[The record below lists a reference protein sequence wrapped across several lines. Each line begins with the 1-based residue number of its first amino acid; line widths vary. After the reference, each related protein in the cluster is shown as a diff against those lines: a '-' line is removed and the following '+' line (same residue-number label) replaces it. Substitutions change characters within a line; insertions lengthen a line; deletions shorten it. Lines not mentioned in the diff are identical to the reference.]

1 MIRSKYNL
9 AIDCSFIKD
18 RNPCESHAIYIKR
31 LLSGL
36 NNSDIFNIIIIVN
49 ETMIN
54 FIDDICPRPFPKIV
68 IKGKGKVLPS
78 AKLDRIF
85 RIIPFKKE
93 LEKLHIDVV
102 LCPNSHPHIYTYP
115 SKYHQH
121 VILHDLIPFYTHS
134 VPKGT
139 LLIYKWMLKTI
150 PHIISISQS
159 TQNSLKVITGR
170 HSKVV
175 HNSILINST
184 TSEKIIKEI
193 EGKKY
198 ILDVNR
204 FEKYKNA
211 ETLVYA
217 LDILRNKIP
226 HTLYLKGLNSMPDY
240 LEELRTLI
248 NRLNLNERI
257 IIDTSYRTEGE
268 MRYLYTHSDL
278 FVTPSLIEG
287 FGYTPIEASI
297 LGTSVLVSDIP
308 VLKEITCGK
317 IPTFNP
323 HSAEDLA
330 EKIENM
336 INHPKSIGEAKELS
350 AFFIKE
356 YSVEKQAKYISD
368 AIVENL
374 QTRQNR
380 I

>member
-1 MIRSKYNL
+1 MEKAKYNL

-18 RNPCESHAIYIKR
+18 IDYSESHVIYTKR
-31 LLSGL
+31 LLYGL
-36 NNSDIFNIIIIVN
+36 NNSDVFNITIIVN
-49 ETMIN
+49 ETMEK
-54 FIDDICPRPFPKIV
+54 FIDDISPRPFPKIV
-68 IKGKGKVLPS
+68 IKGKGKILPI

-85 RIIPFKKE
+85 RLIPFKKQ
-93 LEKLHIDVV
+93 LEEHHIDVV
-102 LCPNSHPHIYTYP
+102 FCPNAHPYIYIYP

-121 VILHDLIPFYTHS
+121 VILHDLIPFYTHNIS
-134 VPKGT
+134 KGT

-150 PHIISISQS
+150 PYIISISKG
-159 TQNSLKVITGR
+159 TQNSLKEITGR
-170 HSKVV
+170 QSKVV

-184 TSEKIIKEI
+184 ASETIIKEV

-198 ILDVNR
+198 ILDINR

-226 HTLYLKGLNSMPDY
+226 HILYLKGLNSMPEY
-240 LEELRTLI
+240 LEELKSLI
-248 NRLNLNERI
+248 NRLNLNERV

-268 MRYLYTHSDL
+268 MHYLYTHSDL
-278 FVTPSLIEG
+278 FVTPSLLEG

-297 LGTSVLVSDIP
+297 LGTPVLVSDIP
-308 VLKEITCGK
+308 VLKEVTYGK
-317 IPTFNP
+317 LPTFNP

-330 EKIENM
+330 DKIEDM
-336 INHPKSIGEAKELS
+336 INHPKPRGEAKDLS
-350 AFFIKE
+350 AFFIEE

-374 QTRQNR
+374 HM
-380 I
+380 